1 MRNHEEGTTAIVAV
15 CGKGGV
21 GKTTISAA
29 IARILLGKPGR
40 VLAIDADPSVG
51 LATALGFN
59 VRKTVD
65 DIREDLIRHLKSGN
79 TGNREQVVA
88 RLDYE
93 IFAAL
98 EEKGN
103 LAFLAIGRPEGAG
116 CYCQVNELLRDII
129 TAVADNFDTI
139 VIDGEAGIEQVN
151 RRVMERVSHLLLV
164 SDSSARGIAVAQS
177 IAEVAGKSMQYE
189 RAGLLVNRLRGDEE
203 NYIRIPDDL
212 PCLGWVPED
221 EEIRTYNLRG
231 RSILDSPETPF
242 FNSVRDC
249 LCSLGI
255 LSEDVPSGK
264 RIYKSTE
271 IP

>member
-1 MRNHEEGTTAIVAV
+1 MRDNKQNTTTIVAV

-29 IARILLGKPGR
+29 IARILLGRPGN

-51 LATALGFN
+51 LATALGFTI
-59 VRKTVD
+59 RKTVD
-65 DIREDLIRHLKSGN
+65 DIRQDLIRHLTSGSS
-79 TGNREQVVA
+79 GNREQVVA

-98 EEKGN
+98 EEKEN

-116 CYCQVNELLRDII
+116 CYCQVNELLKDII

-164 SDSSARGIAVAQS
+164 SDATARGIAVAQT

-189 RAGLLVNRLRGDEE
+189 RTGLIVNRLREDEE
-203 NYIRIPDDL
+203 KYIRIPADL
-212 PCLGWVPED
+212 PYLGWIPED
-221 EEIRTYNLRG
+221 EEIRNYNLQG
-231 RSILDSPETPF
+231 RSILDIPETPF

-255 LSEDVPSGK
+255 LSGDVPSGK
-264 RIYKSTE
+264 RT
-271 IP
+271 